1 MILPRERPLRDDP
14 RIEVWLHAFAFP
26 GRVVETAARAAE
38 GWGFDGMLLADSQ
51 TLNTE
56 IWVELGMAAAATE
69 RLRLG
74 PGVTN
79 PFTRHPSVT
88 ASAAAT
94 LQVESGGRAVLG
106 LGRGDSALRQIGREP
121 VHAAE
126 LERALVAIQAYLRG
140 GTVEARRVREPASP
154 GSTTAPALPKVPVT
168 VAASGPH
175 VIELAARHAERVD
188 FTVGAEPDRLRWALE
203 TRARRSADVSLG
215 AFVNVAVDPDPAVA
229 RDLVRG
235 SAAIFARFSA
245 EGAPARRALRRHP
258 RGDRADRRR
267 LRRVQH
273 GHASA
278 DHSPALGD
286 EFLDLFAVAG
296 APDEVAERLVAIGEL
311 GIEQLV
317 IVPCSLD
324 TSAEDL
330 AALERAVRGRG
341 AAPPALGRSAG
352 GAQGRTLTPCQPKRS
367 QLRSTWP
374 SIPRTAP
381 VSSSAARSASSAR
394 PS

>member
-1 MILPRERPLRDDP
+1 MSSNSATCEILPRERQLRDDP

-26 GRVVETAARAAE
+26 RRVVAAARAAE

-106 LGRGDSALRQIGREP
+106 LGRGDSALRQLGREP
-121 VHAAE
+121 VHADE
-126 LERALVAIQAYLRG
+126 LERALVAIQAYLSG
-140 GTVEARRVREPASP
+140 GTAELDGFESRL
-154 GSTTAPALPKVPVT
+154 TWLDNAPEMPKVPVT
-168 VAASGPH
+168 VAATGPH

-203 TRARRSADVSLG
+203 TARGAGDASPG
-215 AFVNVAVDPDPAVA
+215 AFVNVGVDPDPAVA

-235 SAAIFARFSA
+235 SAAILARFSA
-245 EGAPARRALRRHP
+245 EGAPPDGLSEVTREAIERIAAAYDESR
-258 RGDRADRRR
+258 
-267 LRRVQH
+267 H
-273 GHASA
+273 GHAEA
-278 DHSPALGD
+278 DHSQALGD
-286 EFLDLFAVAG
+286 EFLDRFAVAG
-296 APDEVAERLVAIGEL
+296 PPDEVAERLVAIGEL

-330 AALERAVRGRG
+330 ERSNALFAAEVLPRLRQAAQPAAFRAGR
-341 AAPPALGRSAG
+341 
-352 GAQGRTLTPCQPKRS
+352 
-367 QLRSTWP
+367 
-374 SIPRTAP
+374 
-381 VSSSAARSASSAR
+381 
-394 PS
+394 